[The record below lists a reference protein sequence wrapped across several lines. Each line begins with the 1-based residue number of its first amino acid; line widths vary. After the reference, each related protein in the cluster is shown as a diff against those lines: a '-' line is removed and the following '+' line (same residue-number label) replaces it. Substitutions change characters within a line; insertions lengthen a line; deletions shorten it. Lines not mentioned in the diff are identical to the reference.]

1 MDSLLS
7 QNLSRL
13 IKEEKVE
20 RNINTPKLN
29 IPRINLSRGRT
40 DRNITPSGLTE
51 SVQDFEKA
59 ISNGEDSMQE
69 SKEEKTMLMKLLYS
83 NL

>member
-51 SVQDFEKA
+51 SHQDFEKA